1 MADEHAGDAMTQRLA
16 VQRMTAPGVID
27 RSTLQRAPQ
36 ASTVA
41 SAGLVDRLQ
50 RRAATSEANGAHGAL
65 PLASSV
71 ARRASGETHEQSA
84 SPASPSS
91 ANGTAST
98 PLVTARATA
107 TVARRAEPGAS
118 SSITGTTPAS
128 LEIARAVSAAP
139 HARATA
145 GIPTASAQAS
155 LSLSAPTSAVARGVV
170 QRVPERGRSP
180 APTTSETTT
189 AASRA
194 PSTPAGNGLPP
205 AISSASGPSA
215 SLARTPS
222 SSNGATP
229 APAVS
234 TARWPVVTASSVA
247 QTSMPHVSR
256 KVDTT
261 ARSTPSSSGAD
272 RPSFSPSPVVGNAAT
287 PLVMRRPDITAHGPA
302 PTSPPAISSPAITTS
317 APSTIARAPA
327 SPVASPHVASPGRA
341 DAAQIDWIAEQVGNR
356 LARRFEI
363 ERERMGVRS
372 WRP

>member
-1 MADEHAGDAMTQRLA
+1 MPGEHAGDAMAQRLA

-27 RSTLQRAPQ
+27 RSTLQRAPR

-50 RRAATSEANGAHGAL
+50 RRAATSETNGARGAL

-71 ARRASGETHEQSA
+71 ARRASSETHEQSA

-91 ANGTAST
+91 NYGTAST

-107 TVARRAEPGAS
+107 TVARRAAPDAS
-118 SSITGTTPAS
+118 PSINGTTPAS
-128 LEIARAVSAAP
+128 LEIARSVSAAP
-139 HARATA
+139 HAQATA

-180 APTTSETTT
+180 APTASETTT
-189 AASRA
+189 AVSRA

-205 AISSASGPSA
+205 AISSASGPSS
-215 SLARTPS
+215 SLARMPS

-229 APAVS
+229 VS
-234 TARWPVVTASSVA
+234 IARMPVVTASSVA

-256 KVDTT
+256 KADTT

-287 PLVMRRPDITAHGPA
+287 PLVMRRPDITAHRPA
-302 PTSPPAISSPAITTS
+302 PTSPPAISTPAITTS